1 MTERIRVL
9 IVGPSLDILGGQA
22 VQAQRL
28 LQGLKS
34 SNYVDADFLPVNP
47 RFPGPLRWLQK
58 IKYVRTIATS
68 FAYATSLFIKVRRYD
83 IVHAFSASYTSY
95 VLATLPAMIVAK
107 VYGRATVLNYRSG
120 EADDHLK
127 RWRITAVPTMS
138 RFADQIVVPSEY
150 LVEVFRSHGLRARA
164 IHNFVPLERIPYRR
178 RTAVRPMFLSNR
190 NLESLYNVEC
200 TIRAF
205 ALVHAQFPDARL
217 TIAGDGSDR
226 RRLEVL
232 AGHLGLFD
240 SVRFVGRVSN
250 EAMDALY
257 QSADIYLNSPNIDN
271 MPGSILEAFAAGI
284 PVVTTD
290 AGGIPFIVR
299 DGINGRMV
307 PVRDYHGM
315 ARAIVQL
322 LREDC
327 LALKLADAARSET
340 ERLYTWTKV
349 KSEWESLYESL

>member
-1 MTERIRVL
+1 V
-9 IVGPSLDILGGQA
+9 
-22 VQAQRL
+22 
-28 LQGLKS
+28 
-34 SNYVDADFLPVNP
+34 
-47 RFPGPLRWLQK
+47 
-58 IKYVRTIATS
+58 
-68 FAYATSLFIKVRRYD
+68 KVRRYD

-95 VLATLPAMIVAK
+95 VLAPLPAMIVAK
-107 VYGRATVLNYRSG
+107 FYGRATVLNYRSG

-127 RWRITAVPTMS
+127 RWRITAVPTMC
-138 RFADQIVVPSEY
+138 RFADRIVVPSEY

-205 ALVHAQFPDARL
+205 ALVHAQFPDAKL
-217 TIAGDGSDR
+217 TIAGDGSER
-226 RRLEVL
+226 RRLQVL
-232 AGHLGLFD
+232 AEHLGLFD

-271 MPGSILEAFAAGI
+271 MPGSVLEAFAAGI

-299 DGINGRMV
+299 DGVNGRMV
-307 PVRDYHGM
+307 PVADYEGM

-340 ERLYTWTKV
+340 ERLYTWTQVKV
-349 KSEWESLYESL
+349 QWERLYRSLLESSASRDF